1 MEQDKR
7 TPTEWMND
15 TYKCKAPK
23 FPDHLQRSDSDNI
36 LLYMTQ
42 RIPMKVGT
50 ERKHVVVMLLI

>member
-7 TPTEWMND
+7 SATQWMND

-23 FPDHLQRSDSDNI
+23 FPENLRRSDSDNI
-36 LLYMTQ
+36 LLYMMQ

-50 ERKHVVVMLLI
+50 ERKHVVIMLLN